1 MSTKAAGIISNTERI
16 DLQPPFVMGWLSLCR
31 VWGLFLATRKMSAL
45 SDWQISD
52 KGKKDRLLL
61 QTVDLLLRALS
72 QIFMCSLDYW
82 IPVMSK
88 PTEFCYF
95 EEEDLWKSSSLL
107 DGYLLSEGV
116 WLVLVRIYWV
126 VVLCIQRPLYLVLFH
141 HFVVLKV
148 QNKRKTLAMQSIPR

>member
-1 MSTKAAGIISNTERI
+1 
-16 DLQPPFVMGWLSLCR
+16 
-31 VWGLFLATRKMSAL
+31 MSAL

-61 QTVDLLLRALS
+61 QIVDLLLRALG
-72 QIFMCSLDYW
+72 QISRCSLDYW

-116 WLVLVRIYWV
+116 
-126 VVLCIQRPLYLVLFH
+126 
-141 HFVVLKV
+141 
-148 QNKRKTLAMQSIPR
+148 